1 MNTTTPKNEICSA
14 NAKSFVRWK
23 IACEWRLSTA
33 DFARAWRLPVAIFVL
48 TAYSDTLSAREQPTL
63 CKLRQDLPFFLD
75 TRDDIRWECQI
86 NLSGKRKMKS
96 WEFIFRLFCRFGGCC
111 GRERRSST
119 CTSFFFRGEWKL
131 SAQQIFRF
139 GNFQIFFRLSLYNGN
154 WRSFSVL
161 FQTKKFSVSLPSCV
175 LDFLAFT
182 AHNEGEM

>member
-33 DFARAWRLPVAIFVL
+33 DSTRAWRLPVAIFVL

-119 CTSFFFRGEWKL
+119 CTSFFFGGSGNFLL
-131 SAQQIFRF
+131 SKYSDSEISRFFSGFLFIMATDAAFRF
-139 GNFQIFFRLSLYNGN
+139 CSKRKSFRFHCLLV
-154 WRSFSVL
+154 FSI
-161 FQTKKFSVSLPSCV
+161 S
-175 LDFLAFT
+175 
-182 AHNEGEM
+182 